1 MTENEVGSGKQVWLI
16 TGANRGLGAAIARAA
31 LDAGHTVAA
40 GARNPASLAA
50 ALGDAGTR
58 LLPVALDVTD
68 SQAAGTAVREA
79 VARFGRIDVLVNNA
93 GYGQFGTFEEVSAEA
108 VRQQFDVNVFGLME
122 MTRAVLPAMRRQRS
136 GHIFNIS
143 SIGGFRGGDRFSAYA
158 ASKFAVE
165 GFSESLAAELAEFGI
180 RVTVVEPGFFR
191 TDFLETSSVQYGSA
205 EIEDYAEAS
214 AARRSFY
221 DERSG
226 SQAGDP
232 AKLGEALVKL
242 ANDPQPPTRFPVGTD
257 AVVVVEG
264 KLAHVQAEVE
274 RWRELSVSTDFPSA

>member
-1 MTENEVGSGKQVWLI
+1 MAENEINSGRIWLI

-31 LDAGHTVAA
+31 LDAGDSVVA
-40 GARNPASLAA
+40 GARNPDTIAG
-50 ALGDAGTR
+50 ALGAASPT

-68 SQAAGTAVREA
+68 ADAADAAVSAA
-79 VARFGRIDVLVNNA
+79 VERFGRIDVLVNNA
-93 GYGQFGTFEEVSAEA
+93 GYGQLGAFEEIGMEA
-108 VRQQFDVNVFGLME
+108 MRRQFETNVFGLMNV
-122 MTRAVLPAMRRQRS
+122 THTVLPAMRRQRS

-165 GFSESLAAELAEFGI
+165 GFSESLSAELAEFGI
-180 RVTVVEPGFFR
+180 RMTIVEPGFFR
-191 TDFLETSSVQYGSA
+191 TDFLETNSVQYGSQ

-226 SQAGDP
+226 RQAGNP

-242 ANDPQPPTRFPVGTD
+242 ANDPHPPVRFPVGTD
-257 AVVVVEG
+257 AVGVVEE